1 LGHDWGRNHWDGETP
16 EPVAPG
22 IVAVATED
30 GAIDLGVGVV
40 LGLGSMAAEG
50 VDLDLEVGSV
60 PSFGRKKSCKPS
72 ERP

>member
-1 LGHDWGRNHWDGETP
+1 
-16 EPVAPG
+16 
-22 IVAVATED
+22 
-30 GAIDLGVGVV
+30 
-40 LGLGSMAAEG
+40 MAAEG